1 MKNKEFYADKII
13 EIAIRGSKIG
23 VDENTRRP
31 FCCSSRC
38 CDECI
43 EYVGYCDEDR
53 LKEWANA
60 EYIEPFD
67 KDEVVLTRNSKSD
80 KWIPSHYAYYQ
91 DGRHWVYADGCS
103 SLTVRNISSAIVT
116 VNYIIKYDRELV
128 RVWGSSLACDCEGT
142 EE

>member
-60 EYIEPFD
+60 EYIEAFD
-67 KDEVVLTRNSKSD
+67 KDEVVLTRMVSPINGFL
-80 KWIPSHYAYYQ
+80 ATM
-91 DGRHWVYADGCS
+91 
-103 SLTVRNISSAIVT
+103 L
-116 VNYIIKYDRELV
+116 IIKMVAIGFILMDVHHLRRVIYLV
-128 RVWGSSLACDCEGT
+128 R
-142 EE
+142 